1 MKTNHFL
8 TILIILL
15 LAALIGVDVAR
26 CNQLQELSELQVV
39 VDTIQT
45 EAIATLQKEVRI
57 LKTDLDILQNGY
69 EEAE

>member
-39 VDTIQT
+39 VDTTQT

-69 EEAE
+69 KEAE